1 MDEIINFLKKYNEDK
16 ILLEN
21 ENSELK
27 NQNKKLL
34 NDIQNLSKVS
44 IISNLD
50 KQLKEKTDYI
60 DLLEKQ
66 NTEKINIINQLKL
79 ELEEYKMA
87 NFTLVTY
94 KKINYYINEKTND
107 VYDIVK
113 EKPNKIVGIYLNEKI
128 KLNKN

>member
-16 ILLEN
+16 NLLEN
-21 ENSELK
+21 ENIELK

-66 NTEKINIINQLKL
+66 NTEKTNIINQ
-79 ELEEYKMA
+79 
-87 NFTLVTY
+87 
-94 KKINYYINEKTND
+94 
-107 VYDIVK
+107 
-113 EKPNKIVGIYLNEKI
+113 
-128 KLNKN
+128 